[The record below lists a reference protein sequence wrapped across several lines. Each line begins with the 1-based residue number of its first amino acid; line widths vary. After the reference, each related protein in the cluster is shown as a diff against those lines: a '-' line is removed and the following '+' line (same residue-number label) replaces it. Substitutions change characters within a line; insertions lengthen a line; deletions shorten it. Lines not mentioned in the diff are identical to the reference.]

1 MTQSAP
7 NVTPRRARYEGFRS
21 TIKAVGTGER
31 GRRALGF
38 AEARAAIAALL
49 AGEVSPAQAGAFL
62 IAMRLKGETPEELA
76 GFAQGLRDAAAELR
90 PPPGLPLVA
99 CAGAYDGVSEAPQLS
114 LAAAAAAAACGTGV
128 VVHCGTTLGP
138 KFGITAA
145 DVLGAL
151 GGPSSPSPA
160 ESEAMLARAGVS
172 VVHAAESLGGWRALA
187 ELRDE
192 IGPRGPVHSAEKLVD
207 WFGASRFVVG
217 YTHHPY
223 RDRLLGALSL
233 LGARAAVAVR
243 GVEGSD
249 VLRPGRPVADTIGG
263 PLELPEE
270 LGFAIEPAHG
280 AQASAEL
287 TRAALAGDAD
297 RAVGV
302 AVALSA
308 GVRLFAAGV
317 AQTPLRGA
325 SAARA
330 AIGDGRALAVLEAL
344 VG

>member
-1 MTQSAP
+1 MRAG

-31 GRRALGF
+31 GRRALSF
-38 AEARAAIAALL
+38 AEAREAIAALL
-49 AGEVSPAQAGAFL
+49 AGDVSPAQAGAFL

-76 GFAQGLRDAAAELR
+76 GFAQGLRDAAVELR
-90 PPPGLPLVA
+90 PPPGVPLVA

-114 LAAAAAAAACGTGV
+114 LAAAAAAAACGVGV

-138 KFGITAA
+138 KFGLTAA

-151 GGPSSPSPA
+151 GGPLVPGPA
-160 ESEAMLARAGVS
+160 DSEAMLARSGVC
-172 VVHAAESLGGWRALA
+172 VVHAGEALAGWRALA

-192 IGPRGPVHSAEKLVD
+192 VGPRGPVHSAEKLVD

-233 LGARAAVAVR
+233 LGAARTAVAVR
-243 GVEGSD
+243 GLEGSD
-249 VLRPGRPVADTIGG
+249 VLRPGRPVADTAAG
-263 PLELPEE
+263 PLDLPEE
-270 LGFAIEPAHG
+270 LGFAIAPAEG
-280 AQASAEL
+280 AHASAEL
-287 TRAALAGDAD
+287 TRAAVAGEAD
-297 RAVGV
+297 RPVEV

-308 GVRLFAAGV
+308 GARLLAAGV
-317 AQTPLRGA
+317 VETALRGA

-330 AIGDGRALAVLEAL
+330 AIGDGRAAAVLEAL

>member
-1 MTQSAP
+1 MSPAG

-31 GRRALGF
+31 GRRALSF
-38 AEARAAIAALL
+38 AEAREAIAALL
-49 AGEVSPAQAGAFL
+49 AGDVSPAQAGAFL

-76 GFAQGLRDAAAELR
+76 GFAQGLRDAAVELHA
-90 PPPGLPLVA
+90 PPGLPLVA
-99 CAGAYDGVSEAPQLS
+99 AAGAYDGVGEAPQLS
-114 LAAAAAAAACGTGV
+114 LAAAAAAAACGAGV

-151 GGPSSPSPA
+151 GGPSAPSPA
-160 ESEAMLARAGVS
+160 ESEAMLARAGVC
-172 VVHAAESLGGWRALA
+172 VVHAAESLAGWRALA
-187 ELRDE
+187 DLRDE
-192 IGPRGPVHSAEKLVD
+192 VGPRGPVHSAEKLVD
-207 WFGASRFVVG
+207 WFGAQRFVVG
-217 YTHHPY
+217 YTHQPY
-223 RDRLLGALSL
+223 RERLLGALSL
-233 LGARAAVAVR
+233 LGALEAIAVR
-243 GVEGSD
+243 GLEGSD
-249 VLRPGRPVADTIGG
+249 VLRPGRPVADALRG

-270 LGFAIEPAHG
+270 LGFAIAPVEG

-287 TRAALAGDAD
+287 TRAVLAGEAE
-297 RAVGV
+297 RPVEV

-317 AQTPLRGA
+317 ADTPLRGA

-330 AIGDGRALAVLEAL
+330 AIADGRAAAVLEAL

>member
-1 MTQSAP
+1 MTNAA

-31 GRRALGF
+31 GRRALSF
-38 AEARAAIAALL
+38 AESREAIGALL

-76 GFAQGLRDAAAELR
+76 GFAQGLRDAATELR

-99 CAGAYDGVSEAPQLS
+99 AAGAYDWVSEAPQLS
-114 LAAAAAAAACGTGV
+114 LAAAAAAAACGAGV

-138 KFGITAA
+138 KFGTTAA

-151 GGPSSPSPA
+151 GGRASPTPA

-172 VVHAAESLGGWRALA
+172 VVHAAEALAGWRALA

-192 IGPRGPVHSAEKLVD
+192 VGPRGPVHSAEKLVD
-207 WFGASRFVVG
+207 WFGAQRFLVG

-223 RDRLLGALSL
+223 RDRLLGALAL
-233 LGARAAVAVR
+233 LGAREAVAVR
-243 GVEGSD
+243 GLEGSD
-249 VLRPGRPVADTIGG
+249 VLRPGRPVADSIAG

-270 LGFAIEPAHG
+270 LGFAIAPAPG

-287 TRAALAGDAD
+287 TRAVLAGQGD
-297 RAVGV
+297 RPVEV

-308 GVRLFAAGV
+308 GVRLLAAGV
-317 AQTPLRGA
+317 APTALSGA

-330 AIGDGRALAVLEAL
+330 AIADGRATAALEAL
-344 VG
+344 IG